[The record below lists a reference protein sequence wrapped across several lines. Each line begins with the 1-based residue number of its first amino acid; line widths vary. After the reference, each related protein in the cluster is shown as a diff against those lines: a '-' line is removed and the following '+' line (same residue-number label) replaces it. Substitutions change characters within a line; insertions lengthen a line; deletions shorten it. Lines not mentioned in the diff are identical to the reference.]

1 MPGIEPV
8 LRAALRERT
17 TSMRDRRTTPKSIAR
32 RTATAAAFAVC
43 VAVASLDGCGAAS
56 AQDYP
61 SRPVRWV
68 VGFAAGGSSD
78 VVARLLSEWLQ
89 TRLGQPFLVENR
101 TGAGS
106 NTAAET
112 VVNAP
117 PDGYTLLSVTSA
129 NAINATVNKRSLSFD
144 LNKQI
149 TPVAGSASGPSVM
162 VVNPSLPVTSV
173 AEFIAYARANPGK
186 VNMGSA
192 GVGTTS
198 HMAGELF
205 KTMAAVDLTHVPYR
219 GSAPALTD
227 LVAGQVQVMFD
238 AMISTLPLIQ
248 AGKLRALG
256 VTTANRSDVL
266 AGVPTIA
273 ETVPGYEAII
283 WYGVG
288 APQGTPADVVGKL
301 NREINAA
308 LASPKIKSRLAEL
321 GSSPIVASPEEFGAF
336 VRAET
341 EKWEKVVRLSGT
353 KVE

>member
-1 MPGIEPV
+1 MPW
-8 LRAALRERT
+8 RCALT
-17 TSMRDRRTTPKSIAR
+17 GRRSTFHRILG
-32 RTATAAAFAVC
+32 RTAAGAAAVALALAAV
-43 VAVASLDGCGAAS
+43 SLAANRAAS

-61 SRPVRWV
+61 SRAVRWV

-106 NTAAET
+106 NTAAEA

-149 TPVAGSASGPSVM
+149 APIAGSAYGPSVM

-173 AEFIAYARANPGK
+173 AEFIAYAKANPGRI
-186 VNMGSA
+186 NMGSA

-205 KTMAAVDLTHVPYR
+205 KTMAGVDLTHVPYR

-238 AMISTLPLIQ
+238 AMISTLPLIRSGQ
-248 AGKLRALG
+248 LRALA
-256 VTTANRSDVL
+256 VTTAGRSDAL
-266 AGVPTIA
+266 ADVPSIA
-273 ETVPGYEAII
+273 ETVPRYEAII
-283 WYGVG
+283 WYGLG
-288 APQGTPADVVGKL
+288 APQATPPEVIHKL

-308 LASPKIKSRLAEL
+308 LASDKIKARLAEL

-336 VRAET
+336 VRSET

-353 KVE
+353 KVD

>member
-1 MPGIEPV
+1 
-8 LRAALRERT
+8 
-17 TSMRDRRTTPKSIAR
+17 
-32 RTATAAAFAVC
+32 
-43 VAVASLDGCGAAS
+43 
-56 AQDYP
+56 
-61 SRPVRWV
+61 
-68 VGFAAGGSSD
+68 
-78 VVARLLSEWLQ
+78 
-89 TRLGQPFLVENR
+89 
-101 TGAGS
+101 
-106 NTAAET
+106 
-112 VVNAP
+112 
-117 PDGYTLLSVTSA
+117 
-129 NAINATVNKRSLSFD
+129 
-144 LNKQI
+144 
-149 TPVAGSASGPSVM
+149 
-162 VVNPSLPVTSV
+162 
-173 AEFIAYARANPGK
+173 
-186 VNMGSA
+186 
-192 GVGTTS
+192 
-198 HMAGELF
+198 MAGELF

-256 VTTANRSDVL
+256 VTTVSRSDVL
-266 AGVPTIA
+266 ASVPTIA

-308 LASPKIKSRLAEL
+308 LASAKIKSRLAEL
-321 GSSPIVASPEEFGAF
+321 GSSPIVVSPEEFGAF

>member
-1 MPGIEPV
+1 MPGMEPA
-8 LRAALRERT
+8 LPASLREGT
-17 TSMRDRRTTPKSIAR
+17 TAMRDRRTTPKSSAR
-32 RTATAAAFAVC
+32 RAATAAALAIC
-43 VAVASLDGCGAAS
+43 VAVCLLAGRGAAS

-61 SRPVRWV
+61 NRPVRWV

-129 NAINATVNKRSLSFD
+129 NAINATVNKRSLTFD

-149 TPVAGSASGPSVM
+149 APVAGSAYGPSVM

-173 AEFIAYARANPGK
+173 AEFIAYAKANPGK

-238 AMISTLPLIQ
+238 AMISTLPLVQ

-266 AGVPTIA
+266 ASVPTIA

-288 APQGTPADVVGKL
+288 APHDTPADVVGKL

-321 GSSPIVASPEEFGAF
+321 GASPIVVSPEEFGAF

>member
-1 MPGIEPV
+1 MPRNVPV
-8 LRAALRERT
+8 LPTFLPGVT
-17 TSMRDRRTTPKSIAR
+17 MPMTDRRSSLDSITAR
-32 RTATAAAFAVC
+32 IPAAAAAAFAAC
-43 VAVASLDGCGAAS
+43 VAVWSLAGGSIAS

-61 SRPVRWV
+61 TRPVRWV

-78 VVARLLSEWLQ
+78 VLARLLSEWLQ

-129 NAINATVNKRSLSFD
+129 NAINATVNKRSLTFD

-149 TPVAGSASGPSVM
+149 APIAGSAYGPSVM
-162 VVNPSLPVTSV
+162 VVNPSLPVTSI
-173 AEFIAYARANPGK
+173 AEFIAYAKANPGK

-256 VTTANRSDVL
+256 VTTVSRSDVL
-266 AGVPTIA
+266 ASVPTIA
-273 ETVPGYEAII
+273 ETVPG
-283 WYGVG
+283 
-288 APQGTPADVVGKL
+288 
-301 NREINAA
+301 
-308 LASPKIKSRLAEL
+308 
-321 GSSPIVASPEEFGAF
+321 
-336 VRAET
+336 
-341 EKWEKVVRLSGT
+341 
-353 KVE
+353 

>member
-1 MPGIEPV
+1 V
-8 LRAALRERT
+8 CRTSLREGT
-17 TSMRDRRTTPKSIAR
+17 PPMRDRHTTPKSFAR
-32 RTATAAAFAVC
+32 RAATAAALAIC
-43 VAVASLDGCGAAS
+43 VAVFSLAGQGAAS

-129 NAINATVNKRSLSFD
+129 NAINATVNKRSLTFD

-149 TPVAGSASGPSVM
+149 APVAGSAYGPSVM

-173 AEFIAYARANPGK
+173 AEFIAYAKANPGK

-205 KTMAAVDLTHVPYR
+205 KAMAAVDLTHVPYR

-256 VTTANRSDVL
+256 VTTATRWQTLPRCRPSATL
-266 AGVPTIA
+266 CQAT
-273 ETVPGYEAII
+273 
-283 WYGVG
+283 
-288 APQGTPADVVGKL
+288 
-301 NREINAA
+301 R
-308 LASPKIKSRLAEL
+308 
-321 GSSPIVASPEEFGAF
+321 
-336 VRAET
+336 
-341 EKWEKVVRLSGT
+341 
-353 KVE
+353 